1 MPEDRKLA
9 VVTGGAHPAG
19 IGYASASKLARMGWD
34 VIVTGISEEE
44 IALTPMS
51 DAIRAVVLNVC
62 DEAAVNALFA
72 GLDRLDALVN
82 CAGTASQNEFNTAD
96 FTRTLDVNVTGTLRP
111 SVAAQPLL
119 ARQGGAIVNIGSIY
133 STFGSAAVPGY
144 SASKGAVVQL
154 TKSLAAAWG
163 KDGIRVNA
171 ISPGW
176 IQTHMARSV
185 FTDENYVA
193 QLRARTPLG
202 RMGVASD
209 CGDVIAFLCSDDA
222 RYVSGVTIPVDGG
235 YIVTG

>member
-1 MPEDRKLA
+1 MAEGRKLA

-19 IGYASASKLARMGWD
+19 IGYASASKLASNGFE
-34 VIVTGISEEE
+34 VIVTGISEAE
-44 IALTPMS
+44 IALTPKS
-51 DAIRAVVLNVC
+51 DLIRPVVLNVC
-62 DEAAVNALFA
+62 DDDAVKELFS

-82 CAGTASQNEFNTAD
+82 CAGTASQNEFDAAD

-133 STFGSAAVPGY
+133 ATFGSGMVPGY

-163 KDGIRVNA
+163 QYGIRVNA

-176 IQTHMARSV
+176 IQTHMARGV
-185 FTDENYVA
+185 FTDENYVSG
-193 QLRARTPLG
+193 LRARTPLG

-209 CGDVIAFLCSDDA
+209 CGDVIAFLCSNDA

-235 YIVTG
+235 YIITG